1 MVLVE
6 GGCKRSHRVGV
17 PSLVQGMDRSPSSPT
32 PPHCH
37 VSQPTWVRGGGVE
50 RASFPGIFLHLRSHT
65 TCRLVGVVSST
76 HHVPTTT
83 TVAHDDEVRRGC
95 IETSPTGCASTLVD
109 AADRTIKPCKPTHT
123 HRDTGKPI
131 HPSTDRHEDHVR
143 DEERMYTRFV
153 PVSSPSTPLHLHVR
167 GTRLDPRWFPNT
179 KRDTLHQHDLPHPS
193 ASRSF
198 TSIHASQGN
207 VGNWTKPRAT
217 AATGGSRRHEWRRST
232 HQNRTV
238 RT

>member
-32 PPHCH
+32 PLPR
-37 VSQPTWVRGGGVE
+37 VPTHPGERGGGAKEHPFQVY
-50 RASFPGIFLHLRSHT
+50 SFTFVPTPRVGWL
-65 TCRLVGVVSST
+65 GVVSST
-76 HHVPTTT
+76 HHVPTIT
-83 TVAHDDEVRRGC
+83 TVAHDHEVRRGC
-95 IETSPTGCASTLVD
+95 IETPPTGLATILVD
-109 AADRTIKPCKPTHT
+109 AAVRTIEPTKPTQT

-131 HPSTDRHEDHVR
+131 HPSTDRHEDHER

-179 KRDTLHQHDLPHPS
+179 KRDTLHQHDLSHPS

-217 AATGGSRRHEWRRST
+217 ASTGGSRRHEWRRST